1 MEAQEIQAKIEKV
14 CETISKK
21 QDLIGKRTSQAEKI
35 IDKMMKTDFVK
46 SRGIVLAD
54 NSVEGLEAFYKQVD
68 QAIRDDRKEG
78 ECIADNADR
87 SDVYYMNC
95 DLWYPCIDSIKSAYQ
110 AINEKKNTLARYQE
124 LLEKAE
130 QKEKALANLPQCMK
144 DWMKD
149 MVEIWDAWDAKKK
162 ESVKE
167 AHETVREIEK
177 REYAR
182 EAELGYNYA
191 VMKNDETL
199 KAIRSEIADIR
210 KRYTEFE
217 WRELPYLSE
226 EQIHELNVKSAKD
239 LVQNL
244 YERVC
249 HIVGFFEDAS
259 GLEVSRNN
267 EGFAVINGIV
277 KGNGKIAK
285 VQSVG
290 AGGWNIQRFH
300 IRVLVHEIKPKSKG
314 AN

>member
-46 SRGIVLAD
+46 SRNIILAD
-54 NSVEGLEAFYKQVD
+54 NSVESLEAFYRQVD
-68 QAIRDDRKEG
+68 QAIRDDCKDG
-78 ECIADNADR
+78 EHIGGSQDR
-87 SDVYYMNC
+87 SEIYDLNC
-95 DLWYPCIDSIKSAYQ
+95 DLWYPCIDSIKSANI
-110 AINEKKNTLARYQE
+110 AIQEKRNTLARYQE

-144 DWMKD
+144 DWMND
-149 MVEIWDAWDAKKK
+149 MVEIWDAWDAMRK
-162 ESVKE
+162 ESVKK
-167 AHETVREIEK
+167 AIETVKEIEK

-199 KAIRSEIADIR
+199 KAIRSEITDIR
-210 KRYTEFE
+210 RSYSEFE

-226 EQIHELNVKSAKD
+226 EQVHELNVKSAKD

-259 GLEVSRNN
+259 GLQVSRNN
-267 EGFAVINGIV
+267 AGFAEINGIV

-300 IRVLVHEIKPKSKG
+300 IRVLVHEITPKSKG